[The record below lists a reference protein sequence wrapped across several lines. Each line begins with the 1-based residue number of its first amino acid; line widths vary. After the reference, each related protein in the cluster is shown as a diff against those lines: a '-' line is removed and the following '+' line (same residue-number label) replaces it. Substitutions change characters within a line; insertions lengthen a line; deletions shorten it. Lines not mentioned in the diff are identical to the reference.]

1 MEADDLRRHIADDMP
16 RTVEELEQLVRI
28 PSVGYPGYDP
38 ANVRAS
44 ADATAE
50 ILRDAGLGDVRPI
63 ELEGGHPAVFG
74 ELAGPAGSPTLLLY
88 AHHDVQPAADPE
100 AWTTPPFEPAVR
112 DGRLYGR
119 GSADDKSGIVVH
131 AAALRTLLAD
141 GPLPLHREG
150 ARRRRGGM
158 LDRAPSRARPRPRG
172 PSCAPTWP

>member
-1 MEADDLRRHIADDMP
+1 MP

-28 PSVGYPGYDP
+28 LSVGYPGYDP

-100 AWTTPPFEPAVR
+100 AWTTPPRA
-112 DGRLYGR
+112 G
-119 GSADDKSGIVVH
+119 
-131 AAALRTLLAD
+131 
-141 GPLPLHREG
+141 GPRRQ
-150 ARRRRGGM
+150 ARRARQRRRQVRHRGGCGAWTCRTM
-158 LDRAPSRARPRPRG
+158 DAATSAP
-172 PSCAPTWP
+172 